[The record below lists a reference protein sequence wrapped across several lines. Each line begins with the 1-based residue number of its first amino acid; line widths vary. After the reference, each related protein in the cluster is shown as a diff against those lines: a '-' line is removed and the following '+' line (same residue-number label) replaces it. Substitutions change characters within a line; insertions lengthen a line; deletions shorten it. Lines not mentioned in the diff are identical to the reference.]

1 MGNSEMGPKLTREG
15 GREGGRGART
25 DAYAAVRQAARKGG
39 RRGFVFLH
47 CCRRAAVAS
56 LIRPSLSLSLF
67 LVAMTLA
74 IAANLLTSKDSPALA
89 AAAALAF
96 VSMLKLRLAFPVQSY
111 HAISRWSEAAG
122 VQTRMNVNSVT
133 EIFHRSSSGSER
145 WKVAKCSELAKMNCF
160 SIVRC

>member
-1 MGNSEMGPKLTREG
+1 MGPKLTREG
-15 GREGGRGART
+15 GREGEKEGEAHGRT

-56 LIRPSLSLSLF
+56 LIRPSPF

-111 HAISRWSEAAG
+111 HAISRWSEATG

-160 SIVRC
+160 SIDRC

>member
-1 MGNSEMGPKLTREG
+1 MGPKLTREG
-15 GREGGRGART
+15 ERERRTDGRGRHCSQGGSEEGREARLCIL
-25 DAYAAVRQAARKGG
+25 ALLPPR
-39 RRGFVFLH
+39 
-47 CCRRAAVAS
+47 CR
-56 LIRPSLSLSLF
+56 LLNPPLSLF

-89 AAAALAF
+89 SAAAALAF

>member
-1 MGNSEMGPKLTREG
+1 
-15 GREGGRGART
+15 
-25 DAYAAVRQAARKGG
+25 
-39 RRGFVFLH
+39 
-47 CCRRAAVAS
+47 
-56 LIRPSLSLSLF
+56 
-67 LVAMTLA
+67 MTLA

-89 AAAALAF
+89 SAAAALTF

-133 EIFHRSSSGSER
+133 EIFHRSSSVSER

>member
-1 MGNSEMGPKLTREG
+1 MQEGEAHGRVRGSQAG
-15 GREGGRGART
+15 GREAC
-25 DAYAAVRQAARKGG
+25 

-56 LIRPSLSLSLF
+56 LIRPSPF

-89 AAAALAF
+89 AATALAF